1 MADTRVVC
9 SGAMAQIVALS
20 RDVAKLTA
28 QLESA
33 GVQGDAP
40 ETPNPRGK
48 ATVRSRF
55 SVQSHRMV
63 GSDGM
68 RVQGASWDLLR
79 ESIAKAK
86 PPPAP
91 RMAAAVL
98 QAAQAQKAA
107 EEAAAAA
114 GHSLVDAS
122 CMRGAGLAAV
132 VGGLAYYLGARK

>member
-1 MADTRVVC
+1 
-9 SGAMAQIVALS
+9 
-20 RDVAKLTA
+20 
-28 QLESA
+28 
-33 GVQGDAP
+33 
-40 ETPNPRGK
+40 
-48 ATVRSRF
+48 
-55 SVQSHRMV
+55 MV

-107 EEAAAAA
+107 EEAAAA

>member
-1 MADTRVVC
+1 
-9 SGAMAQIVALS
+9 
-20 RDVAKLTA
+20 
-28 QLESA
+28 
-33 GVQGDAP
+33 
-40 ETPNPRGK
+40 
-48 ATVRSRF
+48 
-55 SVQSHRMV
+55 MV

-107 EEAAAAA
+107 EEEAAAA